1 MENIGGKIK
10 ALRIQKEMRQKEFA
24 KGICSN
30 VTLSN
35 IENNKQNPSMEILIK
50 ICDKLEIAL
59 QDLYG
64 EPIDTEEVKNL
75 TANFDQLQ
83 WLCGNH
89 RHREAYILLMEEIA
103 EEQLITIC
111 FQKKYYYFLGLTQVI
126 HLEKPD
132 EAIFNFSRTLNT
144 ENESKTETIE
154 DVLALNGL
162 GIAYTFK
169 GEMDKAEFYFMKS
182 LEHMKKFETEVL
194 SEQKE
199 MGKIA
204 FNTAKHYS
212 DKKEYKKAVDLCLEA
227 LSILINLD
235 SRYHLSALYF
245 LLGYNLFEL
254 CDRVNS
260 SKNYFIAKAL
270 AYVDNNQH
278 VLDAVD
284 EELEKHKI
292 VFDALI

>member
-1 MENIGGKIK
+1 MGNIGGKIK

-64 EPIDTEEVKNL
+64 EPVDTEEIKKL
-75 TANFDQLQ
+75 TLNFNQLQ

-89 RHREAYILLMEEIA
+89 KHQEAYALLMAEIA
-103 EEQLITIC
+103 EDQLITIY
-111 FQKKYYYFLGLTQVI
+111 FQKKYYYYLGLTQVI
-126 HLEKPD
+126 HLGKPD
-132 EAIFNFSRTLNT
+132 EGIFNFSRTLNT
-144 ENESKTETIE
+144 ENEAKTETIE

-199 MGKIA
+199 MGKVA

-227 LSILINLD
+227 IAVLVQLD
-235 SRYHLSALYF
+235 SRYHLAALYF

-254 CDRVNS
+254 GNLTDS
-260 SKNYFIAKAL
+260 SKNYFIAKGL

-284 EELEKHKI
+284 EEFEKNKI
-292 VFDALI
+292 VFDVLI

>member
-30 VTLSN
+30 LTLSN

-111 FQKKYYYFLGLTQVI
+111 FQKKYYNFLY
-126 HLEKPD
+126 E
-132 EAIFNFSRTLNT
+132 
-144 ENESKTETIE
+144 
-154 DVLALNGL
+154 
-162 GIAYTFK
+162 
-169 GEMDKAEFYFMKS
+169 
-182 LEHMKKFETEVL
+182 
-194 SEQKE
+194 
-199 MGKIA
+199 
-204 FNTAKHYS
+204 
-212 DKKEYKKAVDLCLEA
+212 
-227 LSILINLD
+227 ILWHHTVML
-235 SRYHLSALYF
+235 R
-245 LLGYNLFEL
+245 
-254 CDRVNS
+254 
-260 SKNYFIAKAL
+260 
-270 AYVDNNQH
+270 
-278 VLDAVD
+278 
-284 EELEKHKI
+284 
-292 VFDALI
+292 